1 MVLSAPATART
12 PALVIPDEQT
22 WTMAGRDP
30 AFLGVEPTFQP
41 AAIRRVLLPDRVPRP
56 LAGPLSESL
65 EALPR
70 YADTI
75 DAHLSLPGDV
85 ETRHLQSLYEGGR
98 EPHDE
103 AEHDHG
109 GHDHGGHDHGGHDH
123 GGHDHGDMMAIVGEP
138 SSDGLVMEPIQ
149 FSFGPTATPLPG
161 GLVADVELDGD
172 VVAAAEVRALL
183 VADGEVPDPLA
194 PRAWAL
200 AMTIEGEIATASVAA
215 PPEQWRRLAGVEVE
229 RALSHTAWLRA
240 FARILGW
247 STLVERST
255 RAVSSVIAAQRLES
269 AAVGEARDQ
278 LHRLARFLRGSRMLR
293 QRTAGRAHV
302 SLERARNLGLRGP
315 LGRASGLLDD
325 ARVDDPL
332 YRHLGFEPL
341 VAAEGDALARTLLRA
356 GEAVGALEIAGR
368 ALGEAAGGAAA
379 YAPSVP
385 ASVVVEGPRG
395 PLRVG
400 SGQLEAPGEA
410 AALVAAGD
418 VIVGAEWA
426 AALVGLASFD
436 LSPWRVT

>member
-1 MVLSAPATART
+1 MVLSAPTTART

-30 AFLGVEPTFQP
+30 ALLGVEPTLQP

-56 LAGPLSESL
+56 LAGPVSESL

-70 YADTI
+70 HADTI

-85 ETRHLQSLYEGGR
+85 ETRHLQSLHEGEH

-103 AEHDHG
+103 AEHEHDGHEHG
-109 GHDHGGHDHGGHDH
+109 GHDHA
-123 GGHDHGDMMAIVGEP
+123 DMMAIVGEP

-149 FSFGPTATPLPG
+149 LSFGPTATPLPS

-200 AMTIEGEIATASVAA
+200 ATTIEHEIATASSAA
-215 PPEQWRRLAGVEVE
+215 SPEEWRRLAAVEVE

-240 FARILGW
+240 YARILGW
-247 STLVERST
+247 STLVEQCT
-255 RAVSSVIAAQRLES
+255 RAVSSVIAAQWLDT
-269 AAVGEARDQ
+269 VTIGEARDQ
-278 LHRLARFLRGSRMLR
+278 LHRLAGFLQDSRGLR

-302 SLERARNLGLRGP
+302 SLERARELELRGP
-315 LGRASGLLDD
+315 AGRASGVLDD
-325 ARVDDPL
+325 ARSDDPL
-332 YRHLGFEPL
+332 YRRLGFEPL
-341 VAAEGDALARTLLRA
+341 VAGEGDALARTLLRA
-356 GEAVGALEIAGR
+356 SEAVAALDIAGR
-368 ALGEAAGGAAA
+368 ALGEAAGGAPAD
-379 YAPSVP
+379 APTGVS

-395 PLRVG
+395 PLRAWN
-400 SGQLEAPGEA
+400 GQLDAPGEA

>member
-1 MVLSAPATART
+1 MVVSAPVTART
-12 PALVIPDEQT
+12 PALVVPDEQT

-30 AFLGVEPTFQP
+30 ASLGVEPTLQP
-41 AAIRRVLLPDRVPRP
+41 AAIRRVLLPERVPRP

-65 EALPR
+65 EAVPR
-70 YADTI
+70 HADTI
-75 DAHLSLPGDV
+75 EVHIPLPGDV
-85 ETRHLQSLYEGGR
+85 ETRGLQSLREGGH
-98 EPHDE
+98 EPPAQAGQE
-103 AEHDHG
+103 
-109 GHDHGGHDHGGHDH
+109 HGGHDH

-149 FSFGPTATPLPG
+149 LSYGPVATPLPG
-161 GLVADVELDGD
+161 GVVADVELDGD

-183 VADGEVPDPLA
+183 VAGGEVPDPLA

-200 AMTIEGEIATASVAA
+200 AMTIEREVGTASAA
-215 PPEQWRRLAGVEVE
+215 ALPEQWRRLAGVEVE

-247 STLVERST
+247 SALVERST
-255 RAVSSVIAAQRLES
+255 RAVSRVIAAQRLDS
-269 AAVGEARDQ
+269 AAVAEARDQ
-278 LHRLARFLRGSRMLR
+278 LRRLAGFLRDSRRLR

-302 SLERARNLGLRGP
+302 SLERARSLGLRGP

-325 ARVDDPL
+325 ARIDDPL
-332 YRHLGFEPL
+332 YRRLGFEPHI
-341 VAAEGDALARTLLRA
+341 AAEGDALARTLLRA
-356 GEAVGALEIAGR
+356 SEAVAALEIAGR
-368 ALGEAAGGAAA
+368 ALGEAANGALAG
-379 YAPSVP
+379 APTGVP

-395 PLRVG
+395 PLRA
-400 SGQLEAPGEA
+400 SNGQLEAPGEA

-418 VIVGAEWA
+418 AIVGAEWA